1 MRLTL
6 LMFALLLGTACVPD
20 DVDGTG
26 WTPLSTDSGDDT
38 VDTNDTVDTSDTSDT
53 DTSAASPLVGD
64 WRSEGADLS
73 TFFAS
78 NGFKTI
84 DVTFKNSGGYTVRA
98 VDTDNEVY
106 DFTGTYSTSG
116 GDPQGITLVQTVP
129 FEATS
134 KGLFAISGDTLSYE
148 VVQTQPDFGNTPP
161 SGSFGT
167 SSGTGFGPGENV
179 QTYRRN

>member
-1 MRLTL
+1 MRLPIL
-6 LMFALLLGTACVPD
+6 IIALLLGTACVPD

-26 WTPLSTDSGDDT
+26 FNPLVTDTGDDTNDT
-38 VDTNDTVDTSDTSDT
+38 VDTNDT
-53 DTSAASPLVGD
+53 DTSAAPPLVGD
-64 WRSEGADLS
+64 WTSEGSDLS

-78 NGFKTI
+78 NGFRII
-84 DVTFKNSGGYTVRA
+84 DVTFANSGAYTVKA
-98 VDTDNEVY
+98 VDTDGEVY
-106 DFTGTYSTSG
+106 DFSGTYSTSG
-116 GDPQGITLVQTVP
+116 GSPQNITLVQSAP

-134 KGLFAISGDTLSYE
+134 KGFFAVDGDTLSYE